1 MSKINEYLPKVLQPI
16 EEYKTTNEDLDIELD
31 LLDSQIDSILKEVIA
46 NTATEYGICR
56 WENTLGLTHS
66 ESDSLELRRF
76 RITNILTNKLPYTY
90 RWLRNKLIEITGDSS
105 GWALNI
111 DNDNYTI
118 VVTLTHMDLDMMAEV
133 QKNLR
138 YAIPAN
144 MVLEMGSDEPIPS
157 DLIRVGTAMVVATK
171 WFITGYVDINF
182 KTYGQ
187 VRDGYTYN
195 TLKQLAYNDL
205 RTVN

>member
-46 NTATEYGICR
+46 NTATEYGISR

-171 WFITGYVDINF
+171 WFITGYVDIDF

-187 VRDGYTYN
+187 VRDGYSYN
-195 TLKQLAYNDL
+195 QLKQLAYNDL

>member
-1 MSKINEYLPKVLQPI
+1 MSRINEYLPKVLQPI
-16 EEYKTTNEDLDIELD
+16 EEYKTTNEDLDVELD
-31 LLDSQIDSILKEVIA
+31 LLDSQINSILKEVIA
-46 NTATEYGICR
+46 NTASEYGIQR
-56 WENTLGLTHS
+56 WENSLGLTHS
-66 ESDSLELRRF
+66 ETDSLELRRF

-144 MVLEMGSDEPIPS
+144 MILEMGSDEPIPS
-157 DLIRVGTAMVVATK
+157 DLIRVGTAMQVATK

-187 VRDGYTYN
+187 VRDGYTYT
-195 TLKQLAYNDL
+195 TLEEFAYNDL
-205 RTVN
+205 RTVS

>member
-46 NTATEYGICR
+46 NTATEYGISR

>member
-16 EEYKTTNEDLDIELD
+16 EEYKTTNEDLDVELN
-31 LLDSQIDSILKEVIA
+31 LLDSQINSILKEVIA
-46 NTATEYGICR
+46 NTASEYGIQR
-56 WENTLGLTHS
+56 WENSLGLTHS
-66 ESDSLELRRF
+66 ETDSLELRRF

-144 MVLEMGSDEPIPS
+144 MILEMGSDEPIPS
-157 DLIRVGTAMVVATK
+157 DLIRVGTAMQVATK

-187 VRDGYTYN
+187 VRDSYTYT
-195 TLKQLAYNDL
+195 TLKDLAYNDL
-205 RTVN
+205 RTVS

>member
-31 LLDSQIDSILKEVIA
+31 LLNTQIDSILKEVIA
-46 NTATEYGICR
+46 NTATEYGISR

-157 DLIRVGTAMVVATK
+157 DLIRVGTTMVVATK
-171 WFITGYVDINF
+171 WFITGYVDIDF

>member
-31 LLDSQIDSILKEVIA
+31 LLDSQISSILKEVIA
-46 NTATEYGICR
+46 NTASEYGIQR
-56 WENTLGLTHS
+56 WENSLGLTHS
-66 ESDSLELRRF
+66 ETDSLELRRF

-144 MVLEMGSDEPIPS
+144 MILEMGSDEPIPS
-157 DLIRVGTAMVVATK
+157 DLIRVGTAMQVATK

-187 VRDGYTYN
+187 LRDGYTYN
-195 TLKQLAYNDL
+195 TLKDLAYNDL

>member
-46 NTATEYGICR
+46 NTASEYGIQR
-56 WENTLGLTHS
+56 WENSLGLTHS
-66 ESDSLELRRF
+66 ETDSLELRRF

-144 MVLEMGSDEPIPS
+144 MILEMGSDEPIPS
-157 DLIRVGTAMVVATK
+157 DLIRVGTAMQVATK

-187 VRDGYTYN
+187 VRDGYTYT
-195 TLKQLAYNDL
+195 TLEEFAYNDL
-205 RTVN
+205 RTVS

>member
-31 LLDSQIDSILKEVIA
+31 LLDSQINSILKEVIA
-46 NTATEYGICR
+46 NTASEYGIQR
-56 WENTLGLTHS
+56 WENSLGLTHS
-66 ESDSLELRRF
+66 ETDSLELRRF

-144 MVLEMGSDEPIPS
+144 MILEMGSDEPIPS
-157 DLIRVGTAMVVATK
+157 DLIRVGTAMQVATK

-187 VRDGYTYN
+187 VRDGYTYT
-195 TLKQLAYNDL
+195 TLKDLAYNDL
-205 RTVN
+205 RTVS

>member
-16 EEYKTTNEDLDIELD
+16 EEYKTANEDLDIELD
-31 LLDSQIDSILKEVIA
+31 LLNAQIDSILKEVIA
-46 NTATEYGICR
+46 NTATEYGISR

-66 ESDSLELRRF
+66 DSDSLELRRF

-111 DNDNYTI
+111 DNEDYTI

-144 MVLEMGSDEPIPS
+144 MILEMGSDEPIPS
-157 DLIRVGTAMVVATK
+157 DLIRVGTAMQVATK

-187 VRDGYTYN
+187 VRDGYTYT
-195 TLKQLAYNDL
+195 TLEQLAYNDL

>member
-31 LLDSQIDSILKEVIA
+31 LLDSQINSILKEVIA
-46 NTATEYGICR
+46 NTASEYGIQR
-56 WENTLGLTHS
+56 WENSLGLTHS
-66 ESDSLELRRF
+66 ETDSLELRRF

-144 MVLEMGSDEPIPS
+144 MILEMGSDEPIPS
-157 DLIRVGTAMVVATK
+157 DMIRVGTGMQVATK

-187 VRDGYTYN
+187 VRDGYTYT
-195 TLKQLAYNDL
+195 TLKDLAYNDL
-205 RTVN
+205 RTVS

>member
-1 MSKINEYLPKVLQPI
+1 MKY
-16 EEYKTTNEDLDIELD
+16 
-31 LLDSQIDSILKEVIA
+31 
-46 NTATEYGICR
+46 
-56 WENTLGLTHS
+56 
-66 ESDSLELRRF
+66 
-76 RITNILTNKLPYTY
+76 
-90 RWLRNKLIEITGDSS
+90 KLIEITGDSS

-111 DNDNYTI
+111 DNENYTI
-118 VVTLTHMDLDMMAEV
+118 VITLTHMDLDMMAEV

-144 MVLEMGSDEPIPS
+144 MILEMGSDEPIPS
-157 DLIRVGTAMVVATK
+157 DMIRVGIGMQVATK

-187 VRDGYTYN
+187 VRDSYTYT
-195 TLKQLAYNDL
+195 TLKDLAYNDL

>member
-31 LLDSQIDSILKEVIA
+31 LLDSQINSILKEVIA
-46 NTATEYGICR
+46 NTASEYGIQR
-56 WENTLGLTHS
+56 WENSLGLTHS
-66 ESDSLELRRF
+66 ETDSLELRRF

-144 MVLEMGSDEPIPS
+144 MILEMGSDEPIPS
-157 DLIRVGTAMVVATK
+157 DMIRVGTAMQVATK

-187 VRDGYTYN
+187 VRDGYTYT
-195 TLKQLAYNDL
+195 TLKDLAYNDL
-205 RTVN
+205 RTVS

>member
-31 LLDSQIDSILKEVIA
+31 LLDSQISSILKEVIA
-46 NTATEYGICR
+46 NTASEYGIQR
-56 WENTLGLTHS
+56 WENSLGLTHS
-66 ESDSLELRRF
+66 ETDSLELRRF

-144 MVLEMGSDEPIPS
+144 MILEMGSDEPIPS
-157 DLIRVGTAMVVATK
+157 DLIRVGTAMQVATK

-187 VRDGYTYN
+187 VRDGYTYT
-195 TLKQLAYNDL
+195 TLEEFAYNDL
-205 RTVN
+205 RTVS